1 MKLCIQK
8 CLALSV
14 SSFIFALP
22 LAAFGAETVNAETS
36 RFVAGLAPYERPA
49 GAPVIL
55 AFASGS
61 DWQNRALKGVSEPRP
76 TSLNFLNDQG
86 AWYTPF
92 IHPGIPG
99 YYDLRRWHGQ
109 AGGSNKVSR

>member
-14 SSFIFALP
+14 SSFIFVLP
-22 LAAFGAETVNAETS
+22 LTASGTETVTTEIS
-36 RFVAGLAPYERPA
+36 RFVAGLAPYERPV

-55 AFASGS
+55 VFAPGN
-61 DWQNRALKGVSEPRP
+61 DWQSRALTGISEPRP
-76 TSLNFLNDQG
+76 TSINFLNDQG

-92 IHPGIPG
+92 IHPGMPG
-99 YYDLRRWHGQ
+99 YYDLRRWHEP
-109 AGGSNKVSR
+109 AGVPNKVSR